1 MDGYDV
7 ITSDEHKVG
16 RVQGAAGETLLVE
29 HGLLRK
35 RLYALPR
42 TFAHA
47 DDEARVVRA
56 TVPKDI
62 LLDAP
67 TADAPGEID
76 EHAVAL
82 HYGLAA
88 ADPAPPQ
95 QGLGDVVEDDPI
107 HGVDRDAQAAGIEPA
122 EEERARIRRGHGGE
136 VGSSPALLGDRLKH
150 VRDD

>member
-16 RVQGAAGETLLVE
+16 RVRGATGSTLLVE

-35 RLYALPR
+35 RLYALPL
-42 TFAHA
+42 TFAHP
-47 DDEARVVRA
+47 DDDARIVRA

-67 TADAPGEID
+67 TAEAPDAID
-76 EHAVAL
+76 EHVVAV

-95 QGLGDVVEDDPI
+95 HGLGGVVEDDPI
-107 HGVDRDAQAAGIEPA
+107 HGVDRDAQAAGVEPA
-122 EEERARIRRGHGGE
+122 EEQRARIRSGRGDE